1 MLKWLAKIA
10 IFAKLANWLRT
21 GCELV
26 AKFRL
31 GCEMVAKFPALFIC
45 TASHL
50 SSTAS
55 HFLHFALVFPS
66 IFGLVDG

>member
-1 MLKWLAKIA
+1 M
-10 IFAKLANWLRT
+10 
-21 GCELV
+21 V

-31 GCEMVAKFPALFIC
+31 GCEVFEKFRLACENSCFVDPALLVI
-45 TASHL
+45 L

-55 HFLHFALVFPS
+55 HFLPFALVFPL

>member
-1 MLKWLAKIA
+1 M
-10 IFAKLANWLRT
+10 
-21 GCELV
+21 V

-31 GCEMVAKFPALFIC
+31 GCEMVAKFPALLILLLLI
-45 TASHL
+45 L